1 MPRIE
6 YIRAAS
12 KHICTHLFSH
22 PMLPRTIV
30 FSEEHKQLLKRI
42 KSTILA
48 LEPDAEV
55 YLYGSRARGD
65 AEEDSDWDVL
75 VLVSG
80 SVTAARKHQ
89 IWDALYDIEIATL
102 TIVSATVKSRQEWQ
116 GNSIL
121 QATPFYRTVSQD
133 ALSL

>member
-1 MPRIE
+1 MQ
-6 YIRAAS
+6 
-12 KHICTHLFSH
+12 
-22 PMLPRTIV
+22 RTIA

-75 VLVSG
+75 ILLDG
-80 SVTAARKHQ
+80 EVTYKRQHQ
-89 IWDALYDIEIATL
+89 IRDALYGIEMETL
-102 TIVSATVKSRQEWQ
+102 MLISTIIKPRTIWHTDKL
-116 GNSIL
+116 I
-121 QATPFYRTVSQD
+121 QATPFYKNVRAD
-133 ALSL
+133 ALTL

>member
-1 MPRIE
+1 MQ
-6 YIRAAS
+6 
-12 KHICTHLFSH
+12 
-22 PMLPRTIV
+22 RTIA

-48 LEPDAEV
+48 IEPDAEV

-65 AEEDSDWDVL
+65 AEEDSDWDML
-75 VLVSG
+75 ILVSG
-80 SVTAARKHQ
+80 TVTAERKHQ